1 MRTRRRLI
9 SYLALL
15 GTVAFVRIV
24 VIILTSAHNR
34 ISHYGGIGRY
44 QRAGLPP
51 RSQLRIIL
59 HRYVSSMSFL
69 LFSIPIS
76 CQYYDRPFPSRRNA
90 DGAGLE
96 PGPVAVRA
104 CDPAARL
111 LHDTRHSGSASPQG
125 RTRCGVCPGR
135 NVPPAGALAC
145 SARLDLS
152 RAPSAHCYEDS
163 VINGMIDL
171 RGVPRPVTTLEAG
184 ESLVTLRTYTLAC
197 GPVFGAHFTQLKDDG
212 TQPRFSSSFHPYG

>member
-76 CQYYDRPFPSRRNA
+76 CQYYDRPFPPR
-90 DGAGLE
+90 LE
-96 PGPVAVRA
+96 PQSPVVLAHLGMAYDHRLNDESAAETLEESLAGMDESDINARFTLTLGLSHIYKKPEECHRA
-104 CDPAARL
+104 LPWLHKTLEFAPGLSSALHGLRL
-111 LHDTRHSGSASPQG
+111 CASGS
-125 RTRCGVCPGR
+125 
-135 NVPPAGALAC
+135 
-145 SARLDLS
+145 
-152 RAPSAHCYEDS
+152 
-163 VINGMIDL
+163 
-171 RGVPRPVTTLEAG
+171 
-184 ESLVTLRTYTLAC
+184 
-197 GPVFGAHFTQLKDDG
+197 
-212 TQPRFSSSFHPYG
+212 